1 VMGAKIIDGRAIAN
15 DVLDELRVR
24 VIQRKD
30 RGHSTPKLVAVVVGE
45 DPASQTYVT
54 NKSQVASDIGMD
66 SDVIMVPE
74 STDDSKLSAILD
86 DLNARSDVHGI
97 ILQLPIPAHLDE
109 VKAISRICLEKDVDG
124 LTDASLGRLSRG
136 NPVHSP
142 ATPAG
147 ILEILRRSN
156 IATEGSHAV
165 IVGRSMLVGRPLSIM
180 LSQRGS
186 GLNAIVTLVHTGAH
200 SLARFTRSADI
211 LIVATGQANT
221 ITADLVS
228 SGTTV
233 IDVGTNWISDRTR
246 KSGRRL
252 VGDVDFK
259 EVKEVAKAVTPVPGG
274 VGPMTVAMLLSNTL
288 SAAEILDER

>member
-1 VMGAKIIDGRAIAN
+1 MDAEIIDGKAIAN

-30 RGHSTPKLVAVVVGE
+30 KGHSIPKLVAVVVGE
-45 DPASQTYVT
+45 DPASRTYVT
-54 NKSQVASDIGMD
+54 NKSQAASDVGMD
-66 SDVIMVPE
+66 SDVVVVPE
-74 STDDSKLSAILD
+74 FTDDSRLSAILG
-86 DLNARSDVHGI
+86 DLNDRSDVHGI
-97 ILQLPIPAHLDE
+97 ILQLPIPSHLDE
-109 VKAISRICLEKDVDG
+109 VKAISNICLEKDVDG

-136 NPVHSP
+136 DPVHSP
-142 ATPAG
+142 ATPLG

-156 IATEGSHAV
+156 ISTEGSHAV
-165 IVGRSMLVGRPLSIM
+165 IVGRSKLVGRPLSIM

-200 SLARFTRSADI
+200 SLGKFTRSADI
-211 LIVATGQANT
+211 LIVATGQAKT

-228 SGTTV
+228 PGTTV
-233 IDVGTNWISDRTR
+233 IDVGTNWILDSTR

-252 VGDVDFK
+252 VGDVDF
-259 EVKEVAKAVTPVPGG
+259 EGVKTVVKAVTPVPGG

-288 SAAEILDER
+288 SAAEILDGR